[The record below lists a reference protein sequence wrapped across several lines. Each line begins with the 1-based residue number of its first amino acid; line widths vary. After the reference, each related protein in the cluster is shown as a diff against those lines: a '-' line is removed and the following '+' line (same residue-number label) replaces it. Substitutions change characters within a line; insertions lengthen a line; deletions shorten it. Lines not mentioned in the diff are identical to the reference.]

1 MVVGLTFW
9 MFVAPSNWS
18 YMKKEVLFEVLTFDG
33 NATLGFVNAR
43 SEKHAQRVA
52 DRLFCISKKR
62 ERVCKCL
69 VKKVES

>member
-1 MVVGLTFW
+1 
-9 MFVAPSNWS
+9 
-18 YMKKEVLFEVLTFDG
+18 MKDKEETKRAATLEVPVFEVLTFDG